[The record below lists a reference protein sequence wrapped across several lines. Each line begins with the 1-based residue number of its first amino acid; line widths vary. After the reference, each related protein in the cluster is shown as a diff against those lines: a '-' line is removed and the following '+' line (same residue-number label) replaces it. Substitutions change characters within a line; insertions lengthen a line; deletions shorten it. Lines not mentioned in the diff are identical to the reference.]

1 MSKYEDKK
9 VGDVL
14 RKRNG
19 YTDHI
24 GVEIE
29 TEGQRLPKVDSELWR
44 SDVDGSLRG
53 ESWEYVLKEPVHKD
67 DLHKAIVGL
76 KYEWHKAKS
85 VVKDSPN
92 AGVHIHI
99 NVSDLTVTELYNYLA
114 LYLVL
119 EEILIEQCGAD
130 RIGNLFC
137 LRASDAEY
145 LLDMLATAI
154 KTTDL
159 KILHTDDLRYAA
171 VNVKALGDYGS
182 VEFRSWPSNGDLAGV
197 EWWASVLMHLKQVA
211 KATDNPAQVVGD
223 VSMMSPEVFFNSVMK
238 EYAEKIK
245 WLPHYDRAMM
255 EGVRRVQQ
263 FAFEGA
269 W

>member
-1 MSKYEDKK
+1 MKYEDKK

-14 RKRNG
+14 GKRNG

-29 TEGQRLPKVDSELWR
+29 TEGQRLPKVDSKLWR
-44 SDVDGSLRG
+44 SDIDGSLRG
-53 ESWEYVLKEPVHKD
+53 EAWEYVLKEPVHKD
-67 DLHKAIVGL
+67 DLHKAITEL

-99 NVSDLTVTELYNYLA
+99 NVGDLTVTELYNYLA

-119 EEILIEQCGAD
+119 EEILIDQCGAD

-145 LLDMLATAI
+145 LLEMLATAI

-197 EWWASVLMHLKQVA
+197 EWWANVLMHLKQVA

>member
-1 MSKYEDKK
+1 MRFEEKK

-44 SDVDGSLRG
+44 SDVDNSLRG
-53 ESWEYVLKEPVHKD
+53 EAWEYVLKEPVHKD
-67 DLHKAIVGL
+67 KLHEAMEEMKA
-76 KYEWHKAKS
+76 EWKKAKS

-92 AGVHIHI
+92 AGVHVHI

-114 LYLVL
+114 LYLVM
-119 EEILIEQCGAD
+119 EEILIDKCGTN

-145 LLDMLATAI
+145 LLDMLAEAI

-159 KILHTDDLRYAA
+159 SILHTDDLRYAA

-182 VEFRSWPSNGDLAGV
+182 IEFRAWPSNGDLKGI
-197 EWWASVLMHLKQVA
+197 EWWANILMHLKQVA

-223 VSMMSPEVFFNSVMK
+223 ISMHSPEVFFKSIMK
-238 EYAEKIK
+238 EYADDIEWK
-245 WLPHYDRAMM
+245 HSYNQSMM

>member
-1 MSKYEDKK
+1 MRYEDKK

-14 RKRNG
+14 GMRNG

-29 TEGQRLPKVDSELWR
+29 TEGKRLPKVDSELWR
-44 SDVDGSLRG
+44 SDKDGSLRG
-53 ESWEYVLKEPVHKD
+53 EAWEYVLKAPVHKEE
-67 DLHKAIVGL
+67 LHKAIVAL

-99 NVSDLTVTELYNYLA
+99 NVGDLTVTELYNFLS
-114 LYLVL
+114 LYLVV
-119 EEILIEQCGAD
+119 EDILIDKCGEN
-130 RIGNLFC
+130 RVGNLFC

-145 LLDMLATAI
+145 LLDMLAESI
-154 KTTDL
+154 RKTDL
-159 KILHTDDLRYAA
+159 SMLHTDDLRYAA

-182 VEFRSWPSNGDLAGV
+182 VEFRAWPSNGDLAGV
-197 EWWASVLMHLKQVA
+197 EWWANVLMHLKQVA
-211 KATDNPAQVVGD
+211 KATDNPAQVVAD
-223 VSMMSPEVFFNSVMK
+223 VSINSPEVFFNSVMG
-238 EYAEKIK
+238 EYAKDFK
-245 WLPHYDRAMM
+245 WQPHYDYTMM
-255 EGVRRVQQ
+255 AGVRRVQQ

>member
-1 MSKYEDKK
+1 MRYEDKL
-9 VGDVL
+9 VGNVL
-14 RKRNG
+14 GKRNG

-29 TEGQRLPKVDSELWR
+29 TEGQRLPKVENELWR
-44 SDVDGSLRG
+44 SDIDGSLRG
-53 ESWEYVLKEPVHKD
+53 AEAWEYVLKEPVHKD
-67 DLHKAIVGL
+67 ELHKAMLAL

-92 AGVHIHI
+92 AGVHVHI
-99 NVSDLTVTELYNYLA
+99 NVSDLTVTQLYNFIS

-119 EEILIEQCGAD
+119 EDILVDKCGPD

-145 LLDMLATAI
+145 LLDMLAEAI
-154 KTTDL
+154 RTTDL
-159 KILHTDDLRYAA
+159 SILHTDDLRYAA
-171 VNVKALGDYGS
+171 INVKALGDYGS
-182 VEFRSWPSNGDLAGV
+182 VEFRAWPSNGDLAGV
-197 EWWASVLMHLKQVA
+197 EWWANTLMHLKQVA
-211 KATDNPAQVVGD
+211 KATDNPAQVVSD
-223 VSMMSPEVFFNSVMK
+223 ISFNTPEVFFKSIMK
-238 EYAEKIK
+238 EYGDAIEWK
-245 WLPHYDRAMM
+245 PHYDQTMM
-255 EGVRRVQQ
+255 AGVRRVQQ

>member
-1 MSKYEDKK
+1 MRYEDKL
-9 VGDVL
+9 VGNVL
-14 RKRNG
+14 GKKHG

-29 TEGQRLPKVDSELWR
+29 TEGQRLPKVDNELWR
-44 SDVDGSLRG
+44 SDIDNSLRG
-53 ESWEYVLKEPVHKD
+53 EAWEYVLNKPVYKD
-67 DLHKAIVGL
+67 ELHKAILNL

-99 NVSDLTVTELYNYLA
+99 NVTDLTVTQLYNFIA
-114 LYLVL
+114 LYLVM
-119 EEILIEQCGAD
+119 EEILVDKCGPD

-145 LLDMLATAI
+145 LLDMLSEAI
-154 KTTDL
+154 RTTDL
-159 KILHTDDLRYAA
+159 SILHTDDLRYAA
-171 VNVKALGDYGS
+171 INVKALGDYGS
-182 VEFRSWPSNGDLAGV
+182 VEFRAWPSNGDLSGV
-197 EWWASVLMHLKQVA
+197 EWWANVLMHIKQVA
-211 KATDNPAQVVGD
+211 KATDNPAQVVAD
-223 VSMMSPEVFFNSVMK
+223 ISINSPKVFFESIMK
-238 EYAEKIK
+238 EYAKDIE
-245 WLPHYDRAMM
+245 WLPHYDKAMM
-255 EGVRRVQQ
+255 DGVRRVQQ